1 MEIKSNTIG
10 KFRKMA
16 GGTVFS
22 NALVFVKEYL
32 QNCQRARAKHV
43 FITVDET
50 HFSIRDDGCGCKP
63 EDFLS
68 FDKSSWKYVSEG
80 FGIGGWSGLAVPEL
94 KYFAI
99 RSRAWSAVID
109 VPHVLETGDLEIKI
123 NDEPYM
129 KGFELT
135 LTSEWFKVH
144 DDETEE
150 EARKAARYMP
160 FVTVVNGCEVERS
173 TIIDDFHPENDFS
186 HTIRHRGYTAKFTP
200 ARRFNSDI
208 KLYYD
213 GREINT
219 PWWIQG
225 DVDGVIDI
233 KPGTVTMKE
242 PDRTEIIEDSLY
254 RVFKRMVKED
264 IKATYRKWIEENG
277 VENETYAENI
287 ASVLSVKD
295 YDRYLKLDPSVFP
308 VIMGKPEEENG
319 TEEEAEDTTDD
330 NANKNTYY
338 VAASLAVSANKASF
352 SEPDFKTTFT
362 PVAVKAARKRRK
374 IAEDGNFRE
383 GIRKLGKKSFYVK
396 AYEAEEYKE
405 AMAEADYAGLNVLI
419 AKNTL
424 YENAFI
430 ARNIPHISELQ
441 HSMVKT
447 IERKESRL
455 KTKKEEVF
463 IATLNPIVEKYNLK
477 ENAFRL
483 ANLSEV
489 TEVWLDGK
497 RIYRRVVKNRPGKI
511 EIFGE
516 TDHSNIFLDRTAM
529 GLKNYRL
536 SGGKMGVWEYKA
548 LLNAIPTIAHELAHY
563 LYDTTDNTVKHYQ
576 AIEKLSHE
584 IAELYR
590 KEDKNEWK

>member
-94 KYFAI
+94 KYFGI
-99 RSRAWSAVID
+99 RSRAWSAKID
-109 VPHVLETGDLEIKI
+109 VPHVLETGDLDI
-123 NDEPYM
+123 NVKDEPYM
-129 KGFELT
+129 KGFGLM
-135 LTSEWFKVH
+135 LTSEWFKIH
-144 DDETEE
+144 DDEVEE
-150 EARKAARYMP
+150 EVRRAARYMP

-173 TIIDDFHPENDFS
+173 TIIDDFYPENDFS
-186 HTIRHRGYTAKFTP
+186 NTIRHRGYTAKFTP

-254 RVFKRMVKED
+254 RAFKKMVKED

-295 YDRYLKLDPSVFP
+295 YDRYLKLDPSIFP
-308 VIMGKPEEENG
+308 VTAGKTEEEN
-319 TEEEAEDTTDD
+319 EAEEDTE
-330 NANKNTYY
+330 NAVESNSNTYY
-338 VAASLAVSANKASF
+338 AAASIAVSANKALF

-362 PVAVKAARKRRK
+362 PVAVKAAKKRRK
-374 IAEDGNFRE
+374 IAEDGSFRE

-441 HSMVKT
+441 NSMKKT
-447 IERKESRL
+447 MERKESRL
-455 KTKKEEVF
+455 KTKKEEAF
-463 IATLNPIVEKYNLK
+463 IAMLNPIVEKYNLK

-489 TEVWLDGK
+489 IEVWLGGK

-529 GLKNYRL
+529 GLKNYHL
-536 SGGKMGVWEYKA
+536 SGGRMGVWEYKA

-563 LYDTTDNTVKHYQ
+563 LYGTTDNTVKHYQ

-590 KEDKNEWK
+590 